1 MVFLATILII
11 VGVSVALF
19 AFVYRPSTFE
29 GRRYREAEES
39 TELPDFMER
48 TIGNMTGWRFVHNSS
63 FRSAKMTRML
73 DMTGNPWG
81 VTQLQFYA
89 LMTLSG
95 LAGGAVGAIFG
106 LFSYGTFFLGTISQ
120 PIIGIPLFLALG
132 VAVGFAVGWVI
143 PYSLLQQKFSRH
155 QSGFVAALAD
165 LEDLFATASASGQT
179 LEQSIRTAYTY
190 LPEGPARV
198 EMSRLITDLNR
209 AVSLPDAVE
218 GMMERIPSRHVR
230 VFGMLLI
237 DLYVNGSAPAEALRR
252 EASEMRHEQT
262 REIKERANKV
272 QGFVVAGVMVFAI
285 PAVLVAFAPGFL
297 PTIMDSLSDL
307 GGGDSGGGLF

>member
-1 MVFLATILII
+1 MIYLATFLVVIA
-11 VGVSVALF
+11 VAVVVF
-19 AFVYRPSTFE
+19 AFAYRPPTFE
-29 GRRYREAEES
+29 GRRYRTSEEK
-39 TELPDFMER
+39 TELPDFVER

-63 FRSAKMTRML
+63 FRSTKMTKML
-73 DMTGNPWG
+73 DMTGNPWR

-95 LAGGAVGAIFG
+95 MAGAALGAIMG
-106 LFSYGTFFLGTISQ
+106 LFSYGTFFLGVINQ
-120 PIIGIPLFLALG
+120 PLIGVPVFLTLG
-132 VAVGFAVGWVI
+132 GVIGFGIGWII
-143 PYSLLQQKFSRH
+143 PYSLLKQKFSRH

-198 EMSRLITDLNR
+198 EMGRLITDLNR
-209 AVSLPDAVE
+209 AVALPEAVE
-218 GMMERIPSRHVR
+218 GMMERIPERHVR
-230 VFGMLLI
+230 VFGMLII

-252 EASEMRHEQT
+252 EAAEMRHEQT

-297 PTIMDSLSDL
+297 PSIMENVGGFS
-307 GGGDSGGGLF
+307 GGDGGGGLF